1 MSMAPTTRRRLGRT
15 ALEVTAL
22 GFGAAPIGGF
32 RAAMPERAAIAVVEE
47 AWAQGVRLFD
57 TSPFYGYG
65 RSELRVGAALRDQP
79 RDAYLLST
87 KIGRVMRP
95 LRPGETEPPGM
106 RRGGLPGFVPSF
118 DYSYDGV
125 MRSVEQSCLR
135 LGLARID
142 ILLIHDIDLW
152 SVGDRDLLEARFRTA
167 MDSGYRA
174 LDELRRAGVIG
185 AIGCGLNETEM
196 CLRFARAGDFDC
208 MLLAGRYTLLEQGAL
223 DELFPLC
230 AARGMSIILG
240 GPFNSGI
247 LAGPV
252 RDDAWF
258 DYAPAPPAILA
269 RARRIEAVCNR
280 HGVPLPTAALQFPL
294 AHPVIASIIPGA
306 LAAAEVAEN
315 AARLRHPI
323 PPALWAEL
331 RHEGL
336 LATTAPT
343 PD

>member
-1 MSMAPTTRRRLGRT
+1 MRRRLGRT

-32 RAAMPERAAIAVVEE
+32 RAGMPERDAIAVVEE

-87 KIGRVMRP
+87 KIGRVMHP
-95 LRPGETEPPGM
+95 LRPGESAPPGM
-106 RRGGLPGFVPSF
+106 RPGGLPGFVPSF

-223 DELFPLC
+223 DSLFPLC

-252 RDDAWF
+252 RDGAWY
-258 DYAPAPPAILA
+258 DYAPAPPEILA
-269 RARRIEAVCNR
+269 RARRIEAVCDR

-294 AHPVIASIIPGA
+294 AHPVIASVIPGA

-336 LATTAPT
+336 LAATAPT